1 MSDLIWLSEAQMRR
15 IEPYFPLSHGVPRVD
30 DRRIV
35 SGIIFVIRNGLRWR
49 DAPAEY
55 GPPKTIYN
63 RFIRWSRLGVFN
75 KIFSALSAKGGRPD
89 QLMIDATHLKAH
101 RTAASLLKKGLFPRR
116 IGRTKGGL
124 NSKLHAVCDG
134 QGRPLVMLLS
144 EGQMSDYKGAALM
157 LDALPRAKALLGDRG
172 YDADWFRQA
181 LAQRDIAACIP
192 SKKNRKVPIPHD
204 AVLYRQRHKIE
215 NMFGRLKDWRRIH
228 TRYDRCAHTFMSAI
242 CIAATLIFWI
252 NQ

>member
-49 DAPAEY
+49 DAPREY
-55 GPPKTIYN
+55 GPHKTIYN

-75 KIFSALSAKGGRPD
+75 NIFAALAAKGGKPD

-101 RTAASLLKKGLFPRR
+101 RTAASLFKKGLFPRC

-144 EGQMSDYKGAALM
+144 EGQMSDFKGAALM
-157 LDALPRAKALLGDRG
+157 LDSLPRAKALLGDKG
-172 YDADWFRQA
+172 YDADWFRAA
-181 LAQRDIAACIP
+181 LANRGITACIP
-192 SKKNRKVPIPHD
+192 SKANRKVQIPHD
-204 AVLYRQRHKIE
+204 RTLYRQRHRVE
-215 NMFGRLKDWRRIH
+215 NMFGKLKDWRRIH

-242 CIAATLIFWI
+242 CIAATVIFWLD
-252 NQ
+252 Q